1 MTERIGLFGGT
12 FDPIHLGHLRAAR
25 EILERFALDRILF
38 VPSFIPPHK
47 ERKGMAPARDRL
59 RMVELACAGE
69 PRFAASSIEVDAGGR
84 SYSILTLE
92 RIRGLYPGARVFFI
106 LGADAF
112 LEIGTWREHKR
123 VLDESLFIVMTR
135 PGARLEDAA
144 EVVGEP
150 LQKRIR
156 AIAEGE
162 TVDEATFGDHRIFL
176 VPIRALD
183 VSSTEVRRRVG
194 AGETIAGLVPEIVG
208 DYIRFHGLYRKME
221 A

>member
-1 MTERIGLFGGT
+1 MTERMGLFGGT

-25 EILERFALDRILF
+25 EVLERFALDRILF

-69 PRFAASSIEVDAGGR
+69 PRFAASSIEVDAGER
-84 SYSILTLE
+84 SYSIRTLE
-92 RIRGLYPGARVFFI
+92 RVRALYPGARVFFI

-112 LEIGTWREHKR
+112 LEIGTWREHER

-135 PGARLEDAA
+135 PGACLEDAA
-144 EVVGEP
+144 GAVGAA
-150 LQKRIR
+150 LRSRVR

-162 TVDEATFGDHRIFL
+162 TVDEALLGDHRIFL
-176 VPIRALD
+176 LPIRALD
-183 VSSTEVRRRVG
+183 VSSTEVRRRVR
-194 AGETIAGLVPEIVG
+194 AGETVAGLVPEAVG
-208 DYIRFHGLYRKME
+208 DYIRSHELYLERE

>member
-1 MTERIGLFGGT
+1 MTERMGLFGGT

-25 EILERFALDRILF
+25 EVLERFALDRILF

-92 RIRGLYPGARVFFI
+92 RVRGLYPGARIFFI
-106 LGADAF
+106 LGTDAF
-112 LEIGTWREHKR
+112 LEIGTWREHER

-144 EVVGEP
+144 GVVGDSLRGRVRE
-150 LQKRIR
+150 
-156 AIAEGE
+156 IAEGE
-162 TVDEATFGDHRIFL
+162 TVDEGVLGDHRIFL
-176 VPIRALD
+176 LPIRALD
-183 VSSTEVRRRVG
+183 VSSTEIRRRVR
-194 AGETIAGLVPEIVG
+194 AGETVAGLVPEAVG
-208 DYIRFHGLYRKME
+208 DYIRSHGLYRELE

>member
-1 MTERIGLFGGT
+1 MTERMGLFGGT

-25 EILERFALDRILF
+25 EVLEKFALDRILF

-92 RIRGLYPGARVFFI
+92 RIRGLYAGARVFFI

-112 LEIGTWREHKR
+112 LEIGTWREHER

-135 PGARLEDAA
+135 PGAHLEDAV

-150 LQKRIR
+150 LRSRVR

-162 TVDEATFGDHRIFL
+162 TVDEALLGGHRIFL
-176 VPIRALD
+176 LPIRALD
-183 VSSTEVRRRVG
+183 VSSTEVRRRVR
-194 AGETIAGLVPEIVG
+194 AGETVAGLVPEAVG
-208 DYIRFHGLYRKME
+208 DYIRTHGLYRELE

>member
-1 MTERIGLFGGT
+1 MTERMGLFGGT

-25 EILERFALDRILF
+25 EVLERFGLDRILF

-92 RIRGLYPGARVFFI
+92 RVRGLYPGARIFFI
-106 LGADAF
+106 LGTDAF
-112 LEIGTWREHKR
+112 LEIGTWREHER
-123 VLDESLFIVMTR
+123 VLAESLFIVMTR
-135 PGARLEDAA
+135 PGAPMEDAA
-144 EVVGEP
+144 GVVGDSLRE
-150 LQKRIR
+150 RVR
-156 AIAEGE
+156 EIAEGE
-162 TVDEATFGDHRIFL
+162 TVDDGVLGDHRIFL
-176 VPIRALD
+176 LPIRALD
-183 VSSTEVRRRVG
+183 VSSTEVRRRVR
-194 AGETIAGLVPEIVG
+194 AGETVAGLVPEAVG
-208 DYIRFHGLYRKME
+208 DYIRSHGLYRELE

>member
-1 MTERIGLFGGT
+1 MTERMGLFGGT

-25 EILERFALDRILF
+25 EVLERFALDRILF

-47 ERKGMAPARDRL
+47 VRKGMAPARDRL

-92 RIRGLYPGARVFFI
+92 RVRGLYPGARIFFI
-106 LGADAF
+106 LGTDAF
-112 LEIGTWREHKR
+112 LEIGTWREHER

-144 EVVGEP
+144 GVVGDSLRE
-150 LQKRIR
+150 RVR
-156 AIAEGE
+156 EIAEGE
-162 TVDEATFGDHRIFL
+162 TVDEGMLGDHRIFL
-176 VPIRALD
+176 LPIRALD
-183 VSSTEVRRRVG
+183 VSSTEVRRRVR
-194 AGETIAGLVPEIVG
+194 AGEPVAGLVPEAVG
-208 DYIRFHGLYRKME
+208 DYIRSHGLYRDLE

>member
-1 MTERIGLFGGT
+1 MTERMGLFGGT

-25 EILERFALDRILF
+25 EVLERFALDRILF

-92 RIRGLYPGARVFFI
+92 RVRGLYPGARIFFI
-106 LGADAF
+106 LGTDAF
-112 LEIGTWREHKR
+112 LEIGTWREHAR
-123 VLDESLFIVMTR
+123 VLEESLFIVMTR
-135 PGARLEDAA
+135 PGAPMEDAA
-144 EVVGEP
+144 GVVGDSLRE
-150 LQKRIR
+150 RVR
-156 AIAEGE
+156 EIAEGE
-162 TVDEATFGDHRIFL
+162 TVDEGVLGDHRIFL
-176 VPIRALD
+176 LPIRALD
-183 VSSTEVRRRVG
+183 VSSTEVRRRVR
-194 AGETIAGLVPEIVG
+194 AGETVAGLVPEAVG
-208 DYIRFHGLYRKME
+208 DYIRSHGLYRELE

>member
-1 MTERIGLFGGT
+1 MTERMGLFGGT

-25 EILERFALDRILF
+25 EVLDRFALDRILF

-69 PRFAASSIEVDAGGR
+69 PGFAASSIEVDAGGR

-92 RIRGLYPGARVFFI
+92 RIRRLHPGARVFFI
-106 LGADAF
+106 LGTDAF
-112 LEIGTWREHKR
+112 LEIGTWREHQR

-144 EVVGEP
+144 KVVGEP
-150 LQKRIR
+150 LRGRIR

-162 TVDEATFGDHRIFL
+162 TVDEGVLGDHRIFL
-176 VPIRALD
+176 LPIRALD
-183 VSSTEVRRRVG
+183 VSSTEVRRRIRT
-194 AGETIAGLVPEIVG
+194 GETVAGLVPEAVG
-208 DYIRFHGLYRKME
+208 DYIRSHGLYRELE

>member
-1 MTERIGLFGGT
+1 MTERMGLFGGT

-25 EILERFALDRILF
+25 EVLKKCRLDRILF
-38 VPSFIPPHK
+38 VPSFLPPHK

-69 PRFAASSIEVDAGGR
+69 PRFAASSIEVDAGGK

-106 LGADAF
+106 LGIDAF
-112 LEIGTWREHKR
+112 LEIGTWREHER

-144 EVVGEP
+144 EVVGES
-150 LQKRIR
+150 LRSRIR
-156 AIAEGE
+156 VIIEGE
-162 TVDEATFGDHRIFL
+162 NVDKVLAGDHRIFL
-176 VPIRALD
+176 LPIRALD
-183 VSSTEVRRRVG
+183 VSSTEVRRRVR
-194 AGETIAGLVPEIVG
+194 AGETVADLVPDAVG
-208 DYIRFHGLYRKME
+208 NYIRSRGLYRDLE

>member
-1 MTERIGLFGGT
+1 MTERMGLFGGT

-25 EILERFALDRILF
+25 EVLERFALDRILF

-92 RIRGLYPGARVFFI
+92 RVRGLYPGARIFFI
-106 LGADAF
+106 LGTDAF
-112 LEIGTWREHKR
+112 LEIGTWREHER
-123 VLDESLFIVMTR
+123 VLAESLFIVMTR
-135 PGARLEDAA
+135 PGAPMEDAA
-144 EVVGEP
+144 GVVGDSLRE
-150 LQKRIR
+150 RVR
-156 AIAEGE
+156 EIAEGE
-162 TVDEATFGDHRIFL
+162 TVDDGVLGDHRIFL
-176 VPIRALD
+176 LPIRALD
-183 VSSTEVRRRVG
+183 VSSTEVRRRVR
-194 AGETIAGLVPEIVG
+194 AGETVAGLVPEAVG
-208 DYIRFHGLYRKME
+208 DYIRSHGLYRELE

>member
-1 MTERIGLFGGT
+1 MTERMGLFGGT
-12 FDPIHLGHLRAAR
+12 FDPIHLGHLQAAR
-25 EILERFALDRILF
+25 EVRERFALDRILF

-69 PRFAASSIEVDAGGR
+69 PRFAASAIEVDAGGR

-92 RIRGLYPGARVFFI
+92 RIRTLYPGARVFFI
-106 LGADAF
+106 LGVDAF
-112 LEIGTWREHKR
+112 LEIGTWREHER
-123 VLDESLFIVMTR
+123 VLEESLFIVMTR

-150 LQKRIR
+150 FRDRIR
-156 AIAEGE
+156 AIVDGE
-162 TVDEATFGDHRIFL
+162 PFDEAWLEDFRIFL
-176 VPIRALD
+176 LPIRALD
-183 VSSTEVRRRVG
+183 VSSTEVRRRVR
-194 AGETIAGLVPEIVG
+194 AGEKVADLVPEAVG
-208 DYIRFHGLYRKME
+208 GYIRSHGLYRELE

>member
-1 MTERIGLFGGT
+1 MRERIGLFGGT
-12 FDPIHLGHLRAAR
+12 FDPIHCGHIRAAG
-25 EILERFALDRILF
+25 EVAERFALDRVLF
-38 VPSFIPPHK
+38 IPSFIPPHK

-92 RIRGLYPGARVFFI
+92 RMRDLHPGARILFI

-112 LEIGTWREHKR
+112 LEIGTWHEHER
-123 VLDESLFIVMTR
+123 VLAEGLFIVMTR
-135 PGARLEDAA
+135 PGSRLEDATGVLPEA
-144 EVVGEP
+144 LRPGV
-150 LQKRIR
+150 R

-162 TVDEATFGDHRIFL
+162 EVDEALIAGSRIFL
-176 VPIRALD
+176 LPIRALD
-183 VSSTEVRRRVG
+183 ISSTEVRRRIR
-194 AGETIAGLVPEIVG
+194 AGEPVDGLVPGPVA
-208 DYIRFHGLYRKME
+208 DHIRSHGLYRNAE

>member
-12 FDPIHLGHLRAAR
+12 FDPIHLGHIRAAR
-25 EILERFALDRILF
+25 EVLEKFALDRILF
-38 VPSFIPPHK
+38 IPSFIPPHK
-47 ERKGMAPARDRL
+47 EREGMAPARDRL

-92 RIRGLYPGARVFFI
+92 RIRALHPEARIFLI

-112 LEIGTWREHKR
+112 LEIGTWREHQR
-123 VLDESLFIVMTR
+123 VLDEALFIVITR
-135 PGARLEDAA
+135 PGARLADAA
-144 EVVGEP
+144 GAITGP
-150 LQKRIR
+150 LRSRVR

-162 TVDEATFGDHRIFL
+162 TVDETALADHRIFL
-176 VPIRALD
+176 LPIRALD
-183 VSSTEVRRRVG
+183 VSSTEVRRRVR
-194 AGETIAGLVPEIVG
+194 AGEAVAGLVPEAVG
-208 DYIRFHGLYRKME
+208 DYIRSHELYRDRE

>member
-25 EILERFALDRILF
+25 EVLEKFALNRILF
-38 VPSFIPPHK
+38 IPSFIPPHK
-47 ERKGMAPARDRL
+47 ERQGMAPARDRL

-69 PRFAASSIEVDAGGR
+69 PRFAASSVEVDAGGR

-92 RIRGLYPGARVFFI
+92 RIRALDPEARIFFI
-106 LGADAF
+106 LGVDAF
-112 LEIGTWREHKR
+112 LEIGTWREHER
-123 VLDESLFIVMTR
+123 VLDEALFIVITR

-144 EVVGEP
+144 GAVPGR
-150 LQKRIR
+150 LRSRIR

-162 TVDEATFGDHRIFL
+162 TVDEAALGDHRIFL
-176 VPIRALD
+176 LPIRALD
-183 VSSTEVRRRVG
+183 ISSTEVRKRIR
-194 AGETIAGLVPEIVG
+194 AGETAAGLVPEAVG
-208 DYIRFHGLYRKME
+208 DYIRSHGLYRERE